1 MKKKYKILVV
11 IIVVVLCALVYIFLV
26 NKKNDNNITE
36 ETNNNNLSI
45 SKEVSNIVFTN
56 IKYKYEDGL
65 TIISMKMFNKN
76 DKTVKLG
83 EFIVNVYDKDNNLLG
98 TLNPN
103 LSDKIEKNKS
113 NEIEFSKKEKYDNAY
128 SLEIE
133 LPNLELLD
141 SE

>member
-11 IIVVVLCALVYIFLV
+11 IIGIVLCALVYIFFV
-26 NKKNDNNITE
+26 NKKNDNVDNE
-36 ETNNNNLSI
+36 NFDNNLLA

-103 LSDKIEKNKS
+103 LSDTIEKNKS
-113 NEIEFSKKEKYDNAY
+113 DEIEFSKKEKYENAY
-128 SLEIE
+128 PLEIE

>member
-11 IIVVVLCALVYIFLV
+11 IIGIVLCALVYIFFV
-26 NKKNDNNITE
+26 NKKNDNVDNE
-36 ETNNNNLSI
+36 NFDNNLLA

-103 LSDKIEKNKS
+103 LSDTIEKNKS
-113 NEIEFSKKEKYDNAY
+113 DEIEFSKKEKYENAY

>member
-1 MKKKYKILVV
+1 MKKKYKILIV
-11 IIVVVLCALVYIFLV
+11 IIGIVLCVLTVIFLV
-26 NKKNDNNITE
+26 NKKNNSINNENTI
-36 ETNNNNLSI
+36 NNLLI

-56 IKYKYEDGL
+56 IKYKYEDDL
-65 TIISMKMFNKN
+65 TVISMKMFNKN
-76 DKTVKLG
+76 DKSVKLG

-98 TLNPN
+98 TLNPH
-103 LSDKIEKNKS
+103 LSVIIEKNKS
-113 NEIEFSKKEKYDNAY
+113 NEIEFSKKEKYENAY

>member
-11 IIVVVLCALVYIFLV
+11 IIVVVLCALVYIFFV
-26 NKKNDNNITE
+26 NKKNDNVDNE
-36 ETNNNNLSI
+36 NFDNNLLL

-56 IKYKYEDGL
+56 IKYKYEDDL
-65 TIISMKMFNKN
+65 TVISMKMFNKN
-76 DKTVKLG
+76 DKSVKLG

-98 TLNPN
+98 TLNPYF
-103 LSDKIEKNKS
+103 SKEIEKNKS
-113 NEIEFSKKEKYDNAY
+113 DEIEFSKKEKYENAY

>member
-11 IIVVVLCALVYIFLV
+11 IIGIVLCALVYIFFV
-26 NKKNDNNITE
+26 NKKNDNVDNE
-36 ETNNNNLSI
+36 NFDNNLLA

-56 IKYKYEDGL
+56 IKYKYEVGL

-103 LSDKIEKNKS
+103 LSDTIEKNKS
-113 NEIEFSKKEKYDNAY
+113 DEIEFSKKEKYENAY

>member
-1 MKKKYKILVV
+1 MKKKYKILIV
-11 IIVVVLCALVYIFLV
+11 IIGIVLSVLIIIFLV
-26 NKKNDNNITE
+26 NKNSNNI
-36 ETNNNNLSI
+36 NNENTINNLLA

-103 LSDKIEKNKS
+103 LSDTIEKNKS

>member
-11 IIVVVLCALVYIFLV
+11 IIGIVLSVLIIIFLV
-26 NKKNDNNITE
+26 NKNSNNI
-36 ETNNNNLSI
+36 NNENTINNLLA

-103 LSDKIEKNKS
+103 LSDTIEKNKS

>member
-11 IIVVVLCALVYIFLV
+11 IIGIVLSVLIIIFLV
-26 NKKNDNNITE
+26 NKNSNNI
-36 ETNNNNLSI
+36 NNENTINNLLA

-56 IKYKYEDGL
+56 IKYKYEDDL

-103 LSDKIEKNKS
+103 LSDTIEKNKS

>member
-11 IIVVVLCALVYIFLV
+11 IIGIVLSVLIIIFLV
-26 NKKNDNNITE
+26 NKNSNNI
-36 ETNNNNLSI
+36 NNENTINNLLD

-103 LSDKIEKNKS
+103 LSDTIEKNKS

>member
-11 IIVVVLCALVYIFLV
+11 IIVVVLCALVYIFFV
-26 NKKNDNNITE
+26 NKKNDNVDNE
-36 ETNNNNLSI
+36 NFDNNLLL

-56 IKYKYEDGL
+56 IKYKYEDDL
-65 TIISMKMFNKN
+65 TVISMKMFNKN
-76 DKTVKLG
+76 DKSVKLG

-98 TLNPN
+98 TLNPYF
-103 LSDKIEKNKS
+103 SKEIEKNKS
-113 NEIEFSKKEKYDNAY
+113 DEIEFSKKEKYDNAY

>member
-11 IIVVVLCALVYIFLV
+11 IIGIVLSVLIIIFLV
-26 NKKNDNNITE
+26 NKNSNNINDENTI
-36 ETNNNNLSI
+36 NNILA

-103 LSDKIEKNKS
+103 LSDTIEKNKS

>member
-11 IIVVVLCALVYIFLV
+11 IIGIVLSVLIIIFLV
-26 NKKNDNNITE
+26 NKKNNNMDNGNPI
-36 ETNNNNLSI
+36 NNLLA

-103 LSDKIEKNKS
+103 LSDTIEKNKS

>member
-11 IIVVVLCALVYIFLV
+11 IIGIVLSVLIIIFLV
-26 NKKNDNNITE
+26 NKNSNNI
-36 ETNNNNLSI
+36 NNENTINNLLA

-103 LSDKIEKNKS
+103 LSDTIEKNKS

-128 SLEIE
+128 FLEIE

>member
-11 IIVVVLCALVYIFLV
+11 IIGIVLCVLTVIFLV
-26 NKKNDNNITE
+26 NKKNNNMDNGNPI
-36 ETNNNNLSI
+36 NNLLA

-103 LSDKIEKNKS
+103 LSDTIEKNKS

>member
-11 IIVVVLCALVYIFLV
+11 IIGIVLSVLIIIFLV
-26 NKKNDNNITE
+26 NKNSNNI
-36 ETNNNNLSI
+36 NNENTINNLLA

>member
-11 IIVVVLCALVYIFLV
+11 IIGIVLSVLIIIFLV
-26 NKKNDNNITE
+26 NKNSNNINDENTI
-36 ETNNNNLSI
+36 NNILA

-98 TLNPN
+98 RLNPN
-103 LSDKIEKNKS
+103 LSDTIEKNKS
-113 NEIEFSKKEKYDNAY
+113 NEI
-128 SLEIE
+128 
-133 LPNLELLD
+133 
-141 SE
+141 

>member
-11 IIVVVLCALVYIFLV
+11 IIGIVLSVLIIIFLV
-26 NKKNDNNITE
+26 NKNSNNKDNENTI
-36 ETNNNNLSI
+36 NNLLA

-103 LSDKIEKNKS
+103 LSDTIEKNKS

>member
-11 IIVVVLCALVYIFLV
+11 IIGIVLSVLIIIFLV
-26 NKKNDNNITE
+26 NKNSNNI
-36 ETNNNNLSI
+36 NNENTINNILA

-103 LSDKIEKNKS
+103 LSDTIEKNKS